1 MRTEKNAPRSSWLYR
16 LWLDAAQN
24 ACDHT
29 REEKATR
36 RKGKGGRISEHLAR
50 TSFVRRQWLVGGENI
65 SSRSFDIF
73 RDFGSLAF
81 FSLSPSL
88 SFVATRPS
96 YEDVDVTCAS
106 VNTHWWIGLITAIG
120 YKSSS
125 GHPRNSFYSELLPL
139 RRETSEWIYRGREN
153 VYVYV
158 CARLSEFHCRSIV
171 FTIYVYITCLYI
183 VYIYVMYRF
192 AYGSMLNDKH
202 FTRWKIENNVF
213 LRSLSFL
220 IKMNK

>member
-139 RRETSEWIYRGREN
+139 RRETSEWIYRGRKCLRLRLCAAVWISLSFHR
-153 VYVYV
+153 VYNLRVYY
-158 CARLSEFHCRSIV
+158 V
-171 FTIYVYITCLYI
+171 FIYRVYIRN
-183 VYIYVMYRF
+183 VSFRV
-192 AYGSMLNDKH
+192 GSMLNDKH